1 MEGSELN
8 KERSWLAKAGMLATG
23 DSKSK
28 SKPSTAA
35 LPKGRRVE
43 GLLLGGPK
51 VCQTLLAPAMAADSL
66 VKPPSV

>member
-1 MEGSELN
+1 
-8 KERSWLAKAGMLATG
+8 MLETV

-28 SKPSTAA
+28 SKPSTVA

-43 GLLLGGPK
+43 ALVGGPK
-51 VCQTLLAPAMAADSL
+51 VCQMVLAPAMAAESL